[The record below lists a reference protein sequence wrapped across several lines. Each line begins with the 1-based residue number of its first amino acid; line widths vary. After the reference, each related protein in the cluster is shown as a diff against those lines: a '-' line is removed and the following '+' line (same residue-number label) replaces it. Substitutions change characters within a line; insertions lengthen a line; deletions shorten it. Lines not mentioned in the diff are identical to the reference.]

1 MDVVKYD
8 NTWYAVLEIDNR
20 EDAGSMC
27 YNRTYHLLPIDWIAP
42 NHQDDLKE
50 LLV

>member
-8 NTWYAVLEIDNR
+8 NTWYAVLKIDNR

-27 YNRTYHLLPIDWIAP
+27 YNSSLCYNLY
-42 NHQDDLKE
+42 
-50 LLV
+50 

>member
-8 NTWYAVLEIDNR
+8 NAWYAVLKIDNR

-42 NHQDDLKE
+42 NRQDDL
-50 LLV
+50 